1 MSPSLRVRAYSSS
14 LILLCFRGSSAIF
27 LQVCMNDYYLYKP
40 KLQHAISGMVDLMW
54 SAIKGGEDSID
65 FPLIFQVII
74 HVHTL
79 S

>member
-1 MSPSLRVRAYSSS
+1 M
-14 LILLCFRGSSAIF
+14 
-27 LQVCMNDYYLYKP
+27 QVCMNDYYLYKP

-65 FPLIFQVII
+65 FPFIFQVII